1 MIQLKYLSHC
11 KIPIM
16 VSHGAGHIFDYH
28 WERENIFVY
37 DKELLVI
44 DVNCVVE
51 VLLQVKMY
59 LVNSIIRS
67 DSSSSDVQSEESSH
81 ESVCEV
87 FMPK

>member
-1 MIQLKYLSHC
+1 MIQLKYLSCC

-16 VSHGAGHIFDYH
+16 VSHRAGHIFDYH
-28 WERENIFVY
+28 WERENIVVH

-51 VLLQVKMY
+51 VLLQVKKY

-67 DSSSSDVQSEESSH
+67 YSPASNIQSEESSV
-81 ESVCEV
+81 ECVCEV

>member
-16 VSHGAGHIFDYH
+16 VSHRAGHIFDYH

-44 DVNCVVE
+44 DVDCVVE
-51 VLLQVKMY
+51 VLLQVKKY
-59 LVNSIIRS
+59 LVNRIIRG
-67 DSSSSDVQSEESSH
+67 DSSASDVQSEQSSK
-81 ESVCEV
+81 ECVCKA